1 MIEKLF
7 PRLLNNSSDSRVRKA
22 TEMSD
27 ALNVQ
32 VGGES
37 AGGESTGDLGVLK
50 PINGNNPVVGSE
62 IGLASD
68 KRVIGKAED
77 GQQNKVYY
85 FVYSS
90 EATEQGVYVYDNIQG
105 TVNQVFTSPYFN
117 FQSNGFVKGDVV
129 HLNNQTD
136 VDAEE
141 RTLLYFTD
149 NVNEP
154 KKLDVD
160 RALQNSFNDY
170 DQYDFA
176 DLITACPR
184 TPVPPP
190 TFSFSYDPD
199 SQVNNFEGLNGFQFA
214 YQNVYFGGEESA
226 LSTYSDIAIPPSY
239 VNQGNLPLS
248 SINVDNVCNI
258 TIPRDGYTREIEK
271 VRLLGRYG
279 NEGNFYIIEDLDP
292 NLDGDTTYE
301 FRNAQV
307 ITAIPLLESDK
318 QFDALPKRAQAQ
330 AVTENRLF
338 YGNYVEGFDNFPVTA
353 TLTAVY
359 NEREQDFANTAVS
372 VEPIVLKLDD
382 PSAITLDNRVAG
394 FKLDLSTVPTFIP
407 AGSEYTFTM
416 TVGPDRN
423 WHIYDS
429 RYSMHAT
436 QQLYN
441 PATGEQENVT
451 SEPSFGGSFGDKKR
465 VFGVFPNS
473 DTRGLLYNPS
483 FGNELDNIVKW
494 NVELGAQATSP
505 AFGVA
510 YGTSAA
516 NPFIIKGGVVT
527 FIVKFSAPN
536 DISNAR
542 LNLRNA
548 ICSALNEDL
557 AEDILTNTG
566 FQLLED
572 QSVINPQYSFDLG
585 LNHGDA
591 VVNLPSSPNAKLITA
606 VADRSFLESQ
616 TNENLAPCGY
626 FMVDKASV
634 SLRCRNFTS
643 VSGYDTD
650 NSIGFLAIDLD
661 SVEETSIKTCIPDTP
676 IDLPFGMGTSEGERN
691 IDRFV
696 LLDPS
701 LVSSI
706 DSDFIENNF
715 ENTWQLDIYNGND
728 IDPPTEASVVDAN
741 QRVNSQIERVF
752 GFLQFEQGAKLYQS
766 VKERAENSSIAD
778 DVSNYVTYGL
788 SVVDGDSGPGG
799 GPDIFSESAGTY
811 VYAAGSVSRVMF
823 RFGSLARGKAGE
835 IVNFN
840 NANEIHL
847 PFITIL
853 GDELY
858 ETTSSIVTNA
868 PDGEETSVEAISSA
882 SFLSNSVESGSL
894 SRSFKSSANHDFG
907 VVYYDQ
913 RGRSSNVNPIGSV
926 YVAGYSAAERGSN
939 AQGSANVRVQL
950 QEEAPDYAF
959 HYQIV
964 YGGNSSVD
972 KFIQYTTGGAFVPF
986 DSGEEQNIFVSLNYL
1001 QDNDD
1006 VSYVDA
1012 FGARSPEGNSRLYEF
1027 REGDKLRV
1035 ISYYNENDGRVFP
1048 TNYVFDVVGL
1058 RNLGEEP
1065 DGNPLTNED
1074 QTVPQA
1080 KQGDF
1085 LVLRNNPTASGFR
1098 YADVQAAG
1106 GDFETFTHYWG
1117 NRCVVEIFSPSL
1129 SQGEEERVFYEV
1141 SEAYPVEINGDG
1153 LTVHSSTDITLTNG
1167 DVWWRRM
1174 AVNMPE
1180 PRDDGSGYVNLVG
1193 GSSGDGFTAP
1203 SFRAYHLEAPT
1214 FSDLVRNADVY
1225 SYGKVKAILPNSR
1238 EVRRRSSVTFGEG
1251 NNYASKLVRYTS
1263 FNPSLFPFK
1272 DLPNRYGAVNYL
1284 EAFNEFLLIIQ
1295 EDKLSRL
1302 PVSRQI
1308 LSDAAGGQQ
1317 LIASDIIL
1325 GTQAF
1330 YAGDYGCDNNPESVV
1345 VVDNDIYFANK
1356 SVAEVYRFN
1365 RNEGGVRVIS
1375 DNGME
1380 EFFERLFRDAG
1391 VDARIV
1397 GGYDPLHD
1405 EFLISI
1411 FMPDE
1416 LQAATPLYVSQPTL
1430 GIAPVEDDP
1439 GEPETEGEVVGLQP
1453 FSFTFDFTSAPDPLN
1468 AGGDGDDWLYV
1479 LYDGTGYYNVVEGVP
1494 PIIPPAYNQTVG
1506 GRDGVAKWALL
1517 DGSSLKTLNIYTGSN
1532 RWFEGTAFHQMLGRI
1547 NSWPENWL
1555 EYSTYRL
1562 SFDVYFSGAQD
1573 PTWNAIQ
1580 FYVSDPT
1587 FSPDGYDNLFQL
1599 NVPIIQNEWL
1609 TFDTGDVTMGDEGIE
1624 RVYIKFNSDTGLA
1637 NGGFVALDNVT
1648 LTMTP

>member
-37 AGGESTGDLGVLK
+37 AGGDSTGDLGVLK
-50 PINGNNPVVGSE
+50 PINGNNAVENSF
-62 IGLASD
+62 IGTSSS

-90 EATEQGVYVYDNIQG
+90 IAAEQGVYVYDNIQG

-117 FQSNGFVKGDVV
+117 FQSNGFVKGDVI

-154 KKLDVD
+154 RKLDVD
-160 RALQNSFNDY
+160 RALENSFSNY
-170 DQYDFA
+170 NQYDFA

-184 TPVPPP
+184 TPVLPP
-190 TFSFSYDPD
+190 TFSFSYDPE

-214 YQNVYFGGEESA
+214 YQNIYFGGEESA
-226 LSTYSDIAIPPSY
+226 LSTYSDIAVPPSY
-239 VNQGNLPLS
+239 INQGNLPLS

-301 FRNAQV
+301 FRNDQV

-330 AVTENRLF
+330 AITENRLF
-338 YGNYVEGFDNFPVTA
+338 YGNYVEGFDNYPVTA

-359 NEREQDFANTAVS
+359 NEREQDFANTS
-372 VEPIVLKLDD
+372 IGIEPITLELDTQGSFNNLK
-382 PSAITLDNRVAG
+382 NRVAG
-394 FKLDLSTVPTFIP
+394 FKLDLSTVPSSIP

-423 WHIYDS
+423 WHVYDA
-429 RYSMHAT
+429 RYGMHAT
-436 QQLYN
+436 RQLYN
-441 PATGEQENVT
+441 VETGEQE
-451 SEPSFGGSFGDKKR
+451 SEGAAIDESIYTAQYAAGTAYFGSLLL
-465 VFGVFPNS
+465 
-473 DTRGLLYNPS
+473 TQGLPYNPT
-483 FGNELDNIVKW
+483 FGNENDNLIRW
-494 NVELGAQATSP
+494 NVELGNQAASAAIP
-505 AFGVA
+505 VA
-510 YGTSAA
+510 YGTSAT
-516 NPFIIKGGVVT
+516 NPLIVKGGVVT
-527 FIVKFSAPN
+527 FTVKLTTENINS
-536 DISNAR
+536 R

-548 ICSALNEDL
+548 ICRAISG
-557 AEDILTNTG
+557 EDISGTG
-566 FQLLED
+566 FVLQQD
-572 QSVINPQYSFDLG
+572 QSDTAPSYSFDLG
-585 LNHGDA
+585 LSHG
-591 VVNLPSSPNAKLITA
+591 NKINNIPSNPDAKLITA
-606 VADRSFLESQ
+606 VGDRSLLQ
-616 TNENLAPCGY
+616 NDLIANVAPCGY
-626 FMVDKASV
+626 FVVNSGV
-634 SLRCRNFTS
+634 VTVRCRNFLNAA
-643 VSGYDTD
+643 GYGDDPTEA
-650 NSIGFLAIDLD
+650 FLALELD
-661 SVEETSIKTCIPDTP
+661 SIDDTTVRTCVPDTP
-676 IDLPFGMGTSEGERN
+676 LYQQDNPDGNFLGISN
-691 IDRFV
+691 IERFV
-696 LLDPS
+696 VLEGDQIPS
-701 LVSSI
+701 INQAFI
-706 DSDFIENNF
+706 DDNF
-715 ENTWQLDIYNGND
+715 EYSWPSDIYNGLQPVGFD
-728 IDPPTEASVVDAN
+728 VSDYHESVTDPAS
-741 QRVNSQIERVF
+741 RINSQIERVF
-752 GFLQFEQGAKLYQS
+752 GALEISEGASLYQS
-766 VKERAENSSIAD
+766 TRQRAESTGVSDSFNLFLSS
-778 DVSNYVTYGL
+778 GL

-799 GPDIFSESAGTY
+799 GGQILSSLGTDFDNLY
-811 VYAAGSVSRVMF
+811 QAGSISRVAF
-823 RFGSLARGKAGE
+823 RLGSLERGLGGVPSSNVTVYKE
-835 IVNFN
+835 RT
-840 NANEIHL
+840 L
-847 PFITIL
+847 PFFSSTGTVL
-853 GDELY
+853 EAQYLQTEGDE
-858 ETTSSIVTNA
+858 S
-868 PDGEETSVEAISSA
+868 PVEAVSSA
-882 SFLSNSVESGSL
+882 SFLSDTADNSGA

-926 YVAGYSAAERGSN
+926 YVAGYSAAERSAGL
-939 AQGSANVRVQL
+939 QGKASVRVQL
-950 QEEAPDYAF
+950 QEEAPDWAF

-972 KFIQYTTGGAFVPF
+972 RFVQYTTGGAFVPIE
-986 DSGEEQNIFVSLNYL
+986 SGEEQNLFISLNYL
-1001 QDNDD
+1001 QNNDD

-1012 FGARSPEGNSRLYEF
+1012 FGARSPEGNNRIYEF

-1035 ISYYNENDGRVFP
+1035 ISYYNENDERVFP

-1058 RNLGEEP
+1058 RDLGEDP

-1074 QTVPQA
+1074 QFVPKA

-1098 YADVQAAG
+1098 YSDVQAAG
-1106 GDFETFTHYWG
+1106 SETFETFTHYWG

-1129 SQGEEERVFYEV
+1129 SQGEEERLFYEV
-1141 SEAYPVEINGDG
+1141 SETYPVLIDEEGQA
-1153 LTVHSSTDITLTNG
+1153 LHSNTDITLTNG

-1174 AVNMPE
+1174 AVNMPA
-1180 PRDDGSGYVNLVG
+1180 PKADNSGYVNLVG
-1193 GSSGDGFTAP
+1193 GADGNGEATP
-1203 SFRAYHLEAPT
+1203 SFRAYHLESST

-1251 NNYASKLVRYTS
+1251 NNYASKLVRFTS

-1317 LIASDIIL
+1317 LIASEIIL

-1330 YAGDYGCDNNPESVV
+1330 YSGDFGCDGNPESVV

-1391 VDARIV
+1391 VGARVV
-1397 GGYDPLHD
+1397 GGYDPLND
-1405 EFLISI
+1405 EFLISV
-1411 FMPDE
+1411 FQVEALPDASASFVT
-1416 LQAATPLYVSQPTL
+1416 QPLV
-1430 GIAPVEDDP
+1430 
-1439 GEPETEGEVVGLQP
+1439 
-1453 FSFTFDFTSAPDPLN
+1453 
-1468 AGGDGDDWLYV
+1468 
-1479 LYDGTGYYNVVEGVP
+1479 
-1494 PIIPPAYNQTVG
+1494 
-1506 GRDGVAKWALL
+1506 R
-1517 DGSSLKTLNIYTGSN
+1517 
-1532 RWFEGTAFHQMLGRI
+1532 R
-1547 NSWPENWL
+1547 
-1555 EYSTYRL
+1555 
-1562 SFDVYFSGAQD
+1562 
-1573 PTWNAIQ
+1573 
-1580 FYVSDPT
+1580 
-1587 FSPDGYDNLFQL
+1587 
-1599 NVPIIQNEWL
+1599 
-1609 TFDTGDVTMGDEGIE
+1609 
-1624 RVYIKFNSDTGLA
+1624 
-1637 NGGFVALDNVT
+1637 
-1648 LTMTP
+1648 

>member
-50 PINGNNPVVGSE
+50 PINGNTPVENSFIGTGS
-62 IGLASD
+62 S
-68 KRVIGKAED
+68 KRIIGKAED

-90 EATEQGVYVYDNIQG
+90 VAEEQGVYVYDNIQG
-105 TVNQVFTSPYFN
+105 TANQVFTSPYFN

-154 KKLDVD
+154 RKLDVD
-160 RALQNSFNDY
+160 RALENSFNDY
-170 DQYDFA
+170 NQYDFA

-184 TPVPPP
+184 TPVLPP

-214 YQNVYFGGEESA
+214 YQNIYFGGEESA
-226 LSTYSDIAIPPSY
+226 LSTYSDIAVPPSY
-239 VNQGNLPLS
+239 INQGNLPLS

-318 QFDALPKRAQAQ
+318 PFDALPKRAQAQ

-338 YGNYVEGFDNFPVTA
+338 YGNYVEGFDNYPVTA

-359 NEREQDFANTAVS
+359 NDREQDFSNTS
-372 VEPIVLKLDD
+372 IGIEPIVLKLDD
-382 PSAITLDNRVAG
+382 PSEITLDNRVAG
-394 FKLDLSTVPTFIP
+394 FKLDLSSVPTFIP

-423 WHIYDS
+423 WSVYDA
-429 RYSMHAT
+429 RYSLHGT
-436 QQLYN
+436 RQLYN
-441 PATGEQENVT
+441 VETGEQE
-451 SEPSFGGSFGDKKR
+451 SEGATVEESRNELYASGNRYFGGLQVDAN
-465 VFGVFPNS
+465 V
-473 DTRGLLYNPS
+473 DTRGLLYNPT
-483 FGNELDNIVKW
+483 FGNETENIVKW
-494 NVELGAQATSP
+494 NVELGAQAATP

-516 NPFIIKGGVVT
+516 NPLTVKGGVVT
-527 FIVKFSAPN
+527 FIVKLSAPN
-536 DISNAR
+536 DVFSAR

-548 ICSALNEDL
+548 ICGALSQENID
-557 AEDILTNTG
+557 DTG
-566 FQLLED
+566 FVLVEEESD
-572 QSVINPQYSFDLG
+572 IVPSYSFN
-585 LNHGDA
+585 LNLSHGDFIS
-591 VVNLPSSPNAKLITA
+591 NLASSPKSYLVNAL
-606 VADRSFLESQ
+606 ADRSLLESGD
-616 TNENLAPCGY
+616 TENLAPCGY
-626 FMVDKASV
+626 FVVNEAVVSVRCKSFLSVD
-634 SLRCRNFTS
+634 
-643 VSGYDTD
+643 GYGDDEST
-650 NSIGFLAIDLD
+650 GFLALDLD
-661 SVEETSIKTCIPDTP
+661 SVEESDVKTCVPDVDITELAQAP
-676 IDLPFGMGTSEGERN
+676 NPQQGVPGVFPQ
-691 IDRFV
+691 IDRWV
-696 LLDPS
+696 VIDPAQ
-701 LVSSI
+701 VSSI
-706 DSDFIENNF
+706 DQSFIFDKFSYSWYNSLYSGTTVSDFLSENNF
-715 ENTWQLDIYNGND
+715 TLE
-728 IDPPTEASVVDAN
+728 IDNEGVKIN
-741 QRVNSQIERVF
+741 NQIERVF
-752 GFLQFEQGAKLYQS
+752 GFIQFEQGAKLYQS
-766 VKERAENSSIAD
+766 IRERSENSNVEDST
-778 DVSNYVTYGL
+778 STLVTRGL
-788 SVVDGDSGPGG
+788 SIIDGDAGPRGVQWVSFRVGATFIAGG
-799 GPDIFSESAGTY
+799 RALPFFT
-811 VYAAGSVSRVMF
+811 
-823 RFGSLARGKAGE
+823 GSLGVSEYGDTE
-835 IVNFN
+835 
-840 NANEIHL
+840 
-847 PFITIL
+847 
-853 GDELY
+853 GDE
-858 ETTSSIVTNA
+858 S
-868 PDGEETSVEAISSA
+868 PVEAVSSA
-882 SFLSNSVESGSL
+882 SFLSAIDEQGTA

-926 YVAGYSAAERGSN
+926 YVAGYSDAERATGL
-939 AQGSANVRVQL
+939 QGSASVRVQL
-950 QEEAPDYAF
+950 QEEAPDWAF

-972 KFIQYTTGGAFVPF
+972 RFVQYTTGGAFVPV
-986 DSGEEQNIFVSLNYL
+986 DSNDEQNLFVSLNYL
-1001 QDNDD
+1001 QNNDD
-1006 VSYVDA
+1006 VSYVDS
-1012 FGARSPEGNSRLYEF
+1012 FGARSPEGNNRIYEF

-1035 ISYYNENDGRVFP
+1035 ISYYNENDERVFP

-1058 RNLGEEP
+1058 RDLGEEP
-1065 DGNPLTNED
+1065 DGNPLYED
-1074 QTVPQA
+1074 GEASDVPQA

-1098 YADVQAAG
+1098 YADVQSAG
-1106 GDFETFTHYWG
+1106 GDFETFLHYWG

-1141 SEAYPVEINGDG
+1141 SEAYPTVINDEGVV
-1153 LTVHSSTDITLTNG
+1153 VHSNTDVTLTNG

-1180 PRDDGSGYVNLVG
+1180 PKADGSGYVNLIG
-1193 GSSGDGFTAP
+1193 GSTGEGFTAP
-1203 SFRAYHLEAPT
+1203 SFRAYHLESST

-1251 NNYASKLVRYTS
+1251 NNYASKLVRFTS

-1308 LSDAAGGQQ
+1308 LSDVAGGQQ
-1317 LIASDIIL
+1317 LIASEVIL

-1330 YAGDYGCDNNPESVV
+1330 YSGDYGCDNNPESVV

-1397 GGYDPLHD
+1397 GGYDPLHG

-1411 FMPDE
+1411 FQPED
-1416 LQAATPLYVSQPTL
+1416 LPAATPSFVTQP
-1430 GIAPVEDDP
+1430 
-1439 GEPETEGEVVGLQP
+1439 
-1453 FSFTFDFTSAPDPLN
+1453 
-1468 AGGDGDDWLYV
+1468 
-1479 LYDGTGYYNVVEGVP
+1479 
-1494 PIIPPAYNQTVG
+1494 
-1506 GRDGVAKWALL
+1506 R
-1517 DGSSLKTLNIYTGSN
+1517 
-1532 RWFEGTAFHQMLGRI
+1532 
-1547 NSWPENWL
+1547 
-1555 EYSTYRL
+1555 
-1562 SFDVYFSGAQD
+1562 
-1573 PTWNAIQ
+1573 
-1580 FYVSDPT
+1580 
-1587 FSPDGYDNLFQL
+1587 
-1599 NVPIIQNEWL
+1599 
-1609 TFDTGDVTMGDEGIE
+1609 
-1624 RVYIKFNSDTGLA
+1624 
-1637 NGGFVALDNVT
+1637 
-1648 LTMTP
+1648 

>member
-50 PINGNNPVVGSE
+50 PINGNTPVEDSFIGTGS
-62 IGLASD
+62 S
-68 KRVIGKAED
+68 KRIIGKAED

-90 EATEQGVYVYDNIQG
+90 VATEQGVYVYDNLQG

-154 KKLDVD
+154 RKLDVD
-160 RALQNSFNDY
+160 RALENSFNDY
-170 DQYDFA
+170 NQYDFA

-184 TPVPPP
+184 TPILPP

-214 YQNVYFGGEESA
+214 YQNIYFGGEESA
-226 LSTYSDIAIPPSY
+226 LSTYSDIAVPPSY
-239 VNQGNLPLS
+239 INQGNLPLS

-279 NEGNFYIIEDLDP
+279 NEGNFYIIEDIDP

-338 YGNYVEGFDNFPVTA
+338 YGNYVEGFDNYPVTA

-359 NEREQDFANTAVS
+359 NEREQDFASTAVE
-372 VEPIVLKLDD
+372 VEPVVLKLDD
-382 PSAITLDNRVAG
+382 PSGITIDNRVAG
-394 FKLDLSTVPTFIP
+394 FKLDLSSVPTFIP

-423 WHIYDS
+423 WHVYDA
-429 RYSMHAT
+429 RHSMHGT
-436 QQLYN
+436 PQLYN
-441 PATGEQENVT
+441 VATGEQEAET
-451 SEPSFGGSFGDKKR
+451 STPSFGGGFEDRSR
-465 VFGVFPNS
+465 VFGALPNS
-473 DTRGLLYNPS
+473 DTKGLLYNPT
-483 FGNELDNIVKW
+483 FGNETENIVKW
-494 NVELGAQATSP
+494 NVELGSQASNP

-516 NPFIIKGGVVT
+516 NPLIIKGGVVT
-527 FIVKFSAPN
+527 FIVKLSALN
-536 DISNAR
+536 DVANAR

-548 ICSALNEDL
+548 ICGALNGDSI
-557 AEDILTNTG
+557 DGTG
-566 FQLLED
+566 FTLLED
-572 QSVINPQYSFDLG
+572 ESILTPEYSFN
-585 LNHGDA
+585 LNLSHGDKIT
-591 VVNLPSSPNAKLITA
+591 NLPSVPLAKLITA
-606 VADRSFLESQ
+606 VADRSLLEAQ
-616 TNENLAPCGY
+616 ENENLAPCGY
-626 FMVDKASV
+626 FIVDEASV
-634 SLRCRNFTS
+634 SVRCRNFTA
-643 VSGYDTD
+643 VDGYDAD
-650 NSIGFLAIDLD
+650 NGIGFLALDLD
-661 SVEETSIKTCIPDTP
+661 SVNESSVKTCVPDAVISVP
-676 IDLPFGMGTSEGERN
+676 VQSESTERN
-691 IDRFV
+691 IDGFV
-696 LLDPS
+696 VLDPAQI
-701 LVSSI
+701 SSI
-706 DSDFIENNF
+706 TTSFIEDNF
-715 ENTWQLDIYNGND
+715 GSDWQLSVYNGDGVSPFND
-728 IDPPTEASVVDAN
+728 PSIVQPEVRVHNQID
-741 QRVNSQIERVF
+741 RVF
-752 GFLQFEQGAKLYQS
+752 GFLQFEQGSKLYQS
-766 VKERAENSSIAD
+766 VRERSENSGVAD
-778 DVSNYVTYGL
+778 NTDTYVSRGL
-788 SVVDGDSGPGG
+788 SIVDGDSGP
-799 GPDIFSESAGTY
+799 SAGSPILVQGEQY
-811 VYAAGSVSRVMF
+811 NYIAGSVSRVMF
-823 RFGSLARGKAGE
+823 RFGSIARGSVGQIDFGFGQSIE
-835 IVNFN
+835 RHMPFVNVGG
-840 NANEIHL
+840 
-847 PFITIL
+847 PFYVPADTPEV
-853 GDELY
+853 G
-858 ETTSSIVTNA
+858 
-868 PDGEETSVEAISSA
+868 PDGTPQSSPDGQETVVEAISSA
-882 SFLSNSVESGSL
+882 SFLSGSSETVGG

-926 YVAGYSAAERGSN
+926 YVSGYSDAERAAGL
-939 AQGSANVRVQL
+939 QGRASVRVQL
-950 QEEAPDYAF
+950 QEEAPDWAF

-972 KFIQYTTGGAFVPF
+972 RFVQYTTGGAFVPV
-986 DSGEEQNIFVSLNYL
+986 DSSEEQNLFVSLNYL
-1001 QDNDD
+1001 QNNDD
-1006 VSYVDA
+1006 VSYVDS
-1012 FGARSPEGNSRLYEF
+1012 FGARSPEGNNRLYEF

-1035 ISYYNENDGRVFP
+1035 ISYYNENDERVFP

-1058 RNLGEEP
+1058 RDLGEEP
-1065 DGNPLTNED
+1065 DGNPLYED
-1074 QTVPQA
+1074 GEASDVPQA

-1106 GDFETFTHYWG
+1106 GAFETFTHYWG

-1141 SEAYPVEINGDG
+1141 SEAYPTVLNQDG
-1153 LTVHSSTDITLTNG
+1153 AVVHSNTDITLTNG

-1180 PRDDGSGYVNLVG
+1180 PKADGSGYVNLIG
-1193 GSSGDGFTAP
+1193 GGTGDGFTAP
-1203 SFRAYHLEAPT
+1203 SFRAYHLESTT

-1251 NNYASKLVRYTS
+1251 NNYASKLVRFTS
-1263 FNPSLFPFK
+1263 FNPSVFPFK

-1317 LIASDIIL
+1317 LIASEVIL

-1330 YAGDYGCDNNPESVV
+1330 YSGDYGCDNNPESVV

-1397 GGYDPLHD
+1397 GGYDPLHG
-1405 EFLISI
+1405 EFLISV
-1411 FMPDE
+1411 FQPED
-1416 LQAATPLYVSQPTL
+1416 LPRATPSFVTQP
-1430 GIAPVEDDP
+1430 
-1439 GEPETEGEVVGLQP
+1439 Q
-1453 FSFTFDFTSAPDPLN
+1453 
-1468 AGGDGDDWLYV
+1468 
-1479 LYDGTGYYNVVEGVP
+1479 
-1494 PIIPPAYNQTVG
+1494 
-1506 GRDGVAKWALL
+1506 
-1517 DGSSLKTLNIYTGSN
+1517 
-1532 RWFEGTAFHQMLGRI
+1532 
-1547 NSWPENWL
+1547 
-1555 EYSTYRL
+1555 
-1562 SFDVYFSGAQD
+1562 
-1573 PTWNAIQ
+1573 
-1580 FYVSDPT
+1580 
-1587 FSPDGYDNLFQL
+1587 
-1599 NVPIIQNEWL
+1599 
-1609 TFDTGDVTMGDEGIE
+1609 
-1624 RVYIKFNSDTGLA
+1624 
-1637 NGGFVALDNVT
+1637 
-1648 LTMTP
+1648 

>member
-37 AGGESTGDLGVLK
+37 AGSESTGDLGVLK
-50 PINGNNPVVGSE
+50 PINGNNPVLGSE

-90 EATEQGVYVYDNIQG
+90 EATEQGVYVYDNVQG
-105 TVNQVFTSPYFN
+105 TVNQVFTSSYFN

-154 KKLDVD
+154 RKLDVD
-160 RALQNSFNDY
+160 RALENSFADY
-170 DQYDFA
+170 NQYDFA

-184 TPVPPP
+184 TPVLPP
-190 TFSFSYDPD
+190 TFSFSYDPE

-279 NEGNFYIIEDLDP
+279 NEGNFYIIEDLNP

-359 NEREQDFANTAVS
+359 NEREQDFANTS
-372 VEPIVLKLDD
+372 IGIEPITLELDTQGSFNNLK
-382 PSAITLDNRVAG
+382 NRVAG
-394 FKLDLSTVPTFIP
+394 FKLDLSTVPSSIP

-423 WHIYDS
+423 WHVYDA
-429 RYSMHAT
+429 RYGMHAT
-436 QQLYN
+436 RQLYN
-441 PATGEQENVT
+441 VDTGEQE
-451 SEPSFGGSFGDKKR
+451 SEGASYEQSVYDNAYSEGTAYFGSLLL
-465 VFGVFPNS
+465 
-473 DTRGLLYNPS
+473 TQGLPYNQG
-483 FGNELDNIVKW
+483 FGNENENLVNW
-494 NVELGAQATSP
+494 NVELGNQASSTP
-505 AFGVA
+505 IPVA
-510 YGTSAA
+510 YGTSAT
-516 NPFIIKGGVVT
+516 NPLIIKGGVVT
-527 FIVKFSAPN
+527 FIVKVTTENINS
-536 DISNAR
+536 R

-548 ICSALNEDL
+548 ICGAISG
-557 AEDILTNTG
+557 EDISATG
-566 FQLLED
+566 FVLQEN
-572 QSVINPQYSFDLG
+572 QSDVTPSYSFDLG
-585 LNHGDA
+585 LSHG
-591 VVNLPSSPNAKLITA
+591 NKINNIPSNPNAKLITA
-606 VADRSFLESQ
+606 VGDRSLLQ
-616 TNENLAPCGY
+616 NNTIVNVAPCGY
-626 FMVDKASV
+626 FVVNSGV
-634 SLRCRNFTS
+634 VTVRCRNFLS
-643 VSGYDTD
+643 VPGYGDEATE
-650 NSIGFLAIDLD
+650 GFLALELD
-661 SVEETSIKTCIPDTP
+661 SVDDTTVRTCVPDAP
-676 IDLPFGMGTSEGERN
+676 LSPQDNPNDIPFGTTN
-691 IDRFV
+691 IRRFV
-696 LLDPS
+696 VLEGNQIPS
-701 LVSSI
+701 INQAFI
-706 DSDFIENNF
+706 DQNF
-715 ENTWQLDIYNGND
+715 EYSWHSDVYNGVQPVGFASYD
-728 IDPPTEASVVDAN
+728 DSIADGPSRIDN
-741 QRVNSQIERVF
+741 QIERLF
-752 GFLQFEQGAKLYQS
+752 GALEVSAGASLYQS
-766 VKERAENSSIAD
+766 TRQRAENSGIPDSLGLFLL
-778 DVSNYVTYGL
+778 SGL
-788 SVVDGDSGPGG
+788 SIVDGDSGPGG
-799 GPDIFSESAGTY
+799 GSQLFNLLGGDFNNLYQE
-811 VYAAGSVSRVMF
+811 GSVSYVAF
-823 RFGSLARGKAGE
+823 RLGKHDDGIFSYRE
-835 IVNFN
+835 KT
-840 NANEIHL
+840 L
-847 PFITIL
+847 PFFITDGTIDPAQAIEL
-853 GDELY
+853 SAQYTQTEGDE
-858 ETTSSIVTNA
+858 S
-868 PDGEETSVEAISSA
+868 PVEAVSSA
-882 SFLSNSVESGSL
+882 SFLSASAEQGAA

-939 AQGSANVRVQL
+939 VQGSANVRVQL
-950 QEEAPDYAF
+950 QEEAPDWAF

-972 KFIQYTTGGAFVPF
+972 KFIQYTTGGAFVPV
-986 DSGEEQNIFVSLNYL
+986 DSGEEQNIFISLNYL

-1012 FGARSPEGNSRLYEF
+1012 FGARSPEGNNRLYEF

-1065 DGNPLTNED
+1065 DGNPLTSED

-1129 SQGEEERVFYEV
+1129 SQDEEERVFYEV

-1153 LTVHSSTDITLTNG
+1153 VTVHSSTDITLTNG

-1180 PRDDGSGYVNLVG
+1180 QNAEGSGYINLVG
-1193 GSSGDGFTAP
+1193 GDTGDGFTAP

-1380 EFFERLFRDAG
+1380 EFFERLFREAG

-1411 FMPDE
+1411 FRPDE
-1416 LQAATPLYVSQPTL
+1416 LQTATPLYVSQPAL

-1468 AGGDGDDWLYV
+1468 AGGDGDDWLYEAF
-1479 LYDGTGYYNVVEGVP
+1479 DGTGYYNQ
-1494 PIIPPAYNQTVG
+1494 PANIQSSVSYNQEVG
-1506 GRDGVAKWALL
+1506 DRTGVAKWTRVG
-1517 DGSSLKTLNIYTGSN
+1517 DGWEYVAVYGAYP
-1532 RWFEGTAFHQMLGRI
+1532 RFGEGTTIHQQFGRI
-1547 NSWPENWL
+1547 NSWPDNWQ
-1555 EYSTYRL
+1555 EYSTFRL
-1562 SFDVYFSGAQD
+1562 SFDAYISNVSIDTYDSVRWGIGNAGASTITIENHPVEEDVWLSYDSGELD
-1573 PTWNAIQ
+1573 ISSINTN
-1580 FYVSDPT
+1580 S
-1587 FSPDGYDNLFQL
+1587 LFL
-1599 NVPIIQNEWL
+1599 RIRFLGNPGSSL
-1609 TFDTGDVTMGDEGIE
+1609 FLD
-1624 RVYIKFNSDTGLA
+1624 
-1637 NGGFVALDNVT
+1637 GGFIALDNVT

>member
-37 AGGESTGDLGVLK
+37 AGSESTGDLGVLK
-50 PINGNNPVVGSE
+50 PINGNNPIVGSE

-77 GQQNKVYY
+77 AQQNKVYY

-90 EATEQGVYVYDNIQG
+90 EATEQGVYVYDNVQG
-105 TVNQVFTSPYFN
+105 TVNQVFTSAYFN

-154 KKLDVD
+154 RKLDVD
-160 RALQNSFNDY
+160 RALENSFNDY
-170 DQYDFA
+170 NQYDFA

-184 TPVPPP
+184 TPILPP

-248 SINVDNVCNI
+248 SINIDNVCNI

-359 NEREQDFANTAVS
+359 NNREQDFANTAVS
-372 VEPIVLKLDD
+372 VEPI
-382 PSAITLDNRVAG
+382 TLALSESVGFISNRVAG
-394 FKLDLSTVPTFIP
+394 FKLDLSGVPTFIP

-423 WHIYDS
+423 WHIYDA
-429 RYSMHAT
+429 RNSMHAT
-436 QQLYN
+436 RQLYDFN
-441 PATGEQENVT
+441 AGEQSITGASVNDSLNST
-451 SEPSFGGSFGDKKR
+451 SSFDNGDK
-465 VFGVFPNS
+465 VFGEIVDDKGLPYANS
-473 DTRGLLYNPS
+473 LEADI
-483 FGNELDNIVKW
+483 DDIVKW
-494 NVELGAQATSP
+494 NVELGPQATTNP
-505 AFGVA
+505 FGVA
-510 YGTSAA
+510 YGTSAS
-516 NPFIIKGGVVT
+516 NPLIIKGGVAT
-527 FIVKFSAPN
+527 FIVKL
-536 DISNAR
+536 SNSSDVSSAR

-548 ICSALNEDL
+548 ILRALNGDP
-557 AEDILTNTG
+557 DISDTG
-566 FQLLED
+566 FDLIGD
-572 QSVINPQYSFDLG
+572 QSQITPSYSFNLG
-585 LNHGDA
+585 LDHGDSIS
-591 VVNLPSSPNAKLITA
+591 NIPSNQNCKLISA
-606 VADRSFLESQ
+606 VAERSVLEGG
-616 TNENLAPCGY
+616 TNQNLAPCGY
-626 FMVDKASV
+626 FIVNEGTV
-634 SLRCRNFTS
+634 SLRCRN
-643 VSGYDTD
+643 YQE
-650 NSIGFLAIDLD
+650 SINPEEGFLALDID
-661 SVEETSIKTCIPDTP
+661 SVSDTNIKTCVPDTP
-676 IDLPFGMGTSEGERN
+676 VLLPEASEELFTVRN
-691 IDRFV
+691 IEKFV
-696 LLDPS
+696 VLDPAQI
-701 LVSSI
+701 SSI
-706 DSDFIENNF
+706 NQDFIESNFSNN
-715 ENTWQLDIYNGND
+715 WQLSLYQGNSLSLTNSPLSNLVSPELR
-728 IDPPTEASVVDAN
+728 ID
-741 QRVNSQIERVF
+741 SQIERVF
-752 GFLQFEQGAKLYQS
+752 GFLQFEQGANIYTSTRQ
-766 VKERAENSSIAD
+766 RAEASGSVDNISLYMSR
-778 DVSNYVTYGL
+778 GL
-788 SVVDGDSGPGG
+788 SLVDGDSGPGG
-799 GPDIFSESAGTY
+799 GSPELTTLPGLSFGDFANTY
-811 VYAAGSVSRVMF
+811 QAGSVSRSMF
-823 RFGSLARGKAGE
+823 RFGCIDRGNTGATSNVE
-835 IVNFN
+835 RT
-840 NANEIHL
+840 L
-847 PFITIL
+847 PFFDSSEANL
-853 GDELY
+853 YLFDSQSGDE
-858 ETTSSIVTNA
+858 A
-868 PDGEETSVEAISSA
+868 PVESVSVA
-882 SFLSNSVESGSL
+882 SFLASSVQNEGAA

-926 YVAGYSAAERGSN
+926 YVAGYSDAERATGL
-939 AQGSANVRVQL
+939 QGSANVRVQL
-950 QEEAPDYAF
+950 QEEAPDWAF

-972 KFIQYTTGGAFVPF
+972 KFIQYTAGGAFVPV

-1012 FGARSPEGNSRLYEF
+1012 FGARSPEGNNRLYEF

-1065 DGNPLTNED
+1065 DGNPLTSED

-1141 SEAYPVEINGDG
+1141 SEAYPVEINGEG

-1180 PRDDGSGYVNLVG
+1180 PRDDSSGYINLIG

-1375 DNGME
+1375 DNGMG
-1380 EFFERLFRDAG
+1380 EFFERLFRDVG

-1411 FMPDE
+1411 FRPDD
-1416 LQAATPLYVSQPTL
+1416 LQPATPLYVSQPTL

-1453 FSFTFDFTSAPDPLN
+1453 FSFTFDLTSAPDPLN
-1468 AGGDGDDWLYV
+1468 AGGDGDDWLY
-1479 LYDGTGYYNVVEGVP
+1479 LQYDGTGYFSVVAGVP

-1506 GRDGVAKWALL
+1506 GRDGVGKWAML
-1517 DGSSLKTLNIYTGSN
+1517 DGSSLKTVQIFAGSN
-1532 RWFEGTAFHQMLGRI
+1532 RWHEGTVFHQMAGRI

-1580 FYVSDPT
+1580 FYVSGPQ
-1587 FSPDGYDNLFQL
+1587 FSPDGYDNFFQL
-1599 NVPIIQNEWL
+1599 NAPIIQNEWL

-1624 RVYIKFNSDTGLA
+1624 RVYIKFNSDTGFA

>member
-50 PINGNNPVVGSE
+50 PINGNTPVENSF
-62 IGLASD
+62 IGDSSS
-68 KRVIGKAED
+68 KRIIGKAED

-90 EATEQGVYVYDNIQG
+90 VATEQGVYVYDNLQG

-117 FQSNGFVKGDVV
+117 FQSNGFVKGDVI

-154 KKLDVD
+154 RKLDVD
-160 RALQNSFNDY
+160 RALENSFNDY
-170 DQYDFA
+170 NQYDFA

-184 TPVPPP
+184 TPVLPP

-214 YQNVYFGGEESA
+214 YQNIYFGGEESA
-226 LSTYSDIAIPPSY
+226 LSTYSDIAVPPSY
-239 VNQGNLPLS
+239 INQGNLPLS

-279 NEGNFYIIEDLDP
+279 NEGNFYIIEDIDP

-338 YGNYVEGFDNFPVTA
+338 YGNYVEGFDNYPVTA

-359 NEREQDFANTAVS
+359 NEREQDFSSTS
-372 VEPIVLKLDD
+372 IGIEPIILKLDD
-382 PSAITLDNRVAG
+382 PSDVTLDNRVAG
-394 FKLDLSTVPTFIP
+394 FKLDLSSVPTFIP

-423 WHIYDS
+423 WHIYDA

-441 PATGEQENVT
+441 VETGEQENQT
-451 SEPSFGGSFGDKKR
+451 STPSLSDTFLSKDR
-465 VFGVFPNS
+465 AFGVLPNA
-473 DTRGLLYNPS
+473 DTKGLLYNPS
-483 FGNELDNIVKW
+483 FGNETEGIVKW
-494 NVELGAQATSP
+494 NVELGNQAANP
-505 AFGVA
+505 AFSIA

-516 NPFIIKGGVVT
+516 NPLIIKGGVVT
-527 FIVKFSAPN
+527 FIVKLSALN
-536 DISNAR
+536 DVANAR

-548 ICSALNEDL
+548 ICGALNGDSI
-557 AEDILTNTG
+557 DGTG
-566 FQLLED
+566 FTLLED
-572 QSVINPQYSFDLG
+572 QSVLIPEYSFN
-585 LNHGDA
+585 LNLSHGDNIT
-591 VVNLPSSPNAKLITA
+591 NLPSVPNAKLITA

-616 TNENLAPCGY
+616 DNANLAPCGY
-626 FMVDKASV
+626 FIVDEASV
-634 SLRCRNFTS
+634 SVRCRNFTG
-643 VSGYDTD
+643 VSGYNTD

-661 SVEETSIKTCIPDTP
+661 SVSEASVKTCVPDTP
-676 IDLPFGMGTSEGERN
+676 IDLPSELTTTEGERN
-691 IDRFV
+691 IEKFV
-696 LLDPS
+696 ALDPS
-701 LVSSI
+701 QISSLTA
-706 DSDFIENNF
+706 SFIQENFN
-715 ENTWQLDIYNGND
+715 NTWQLDVYNGVNISPFND
-728 IDPPTEASVVDAN
+728 SSLSSPSIKIN
-741 QRVNSQIERVF
+741 NQIERVF
-752 GFLQFEQGAKLYQS
+752 GFLQFEQGSKLYQS
-766 VKERAENSSIAD
+766 VRERSENSEVVD
-778 DVSNYVTYGL
+778 NVSTYVSRGL
-788 SVVDGDSGPGG
+788 SIVDGDSGPSGG
-799 GPDIFSESAGTY
+799 SPIFQEGPGTY
-811 VYAAGSVSRVMF
+811 VYLSGSISRVMF
-823 RFGSLARGKAGE
+823 RFGCLARGKAGE
-835 IVNFN
+835 TTNLL

-847 PFITIL
+847 PFITVIGGEFYEAFSVL
-853 GDELY
+853 GTNLPNGDE
-858 ETTSSIVTNA
+858 S
-868 PDGEETSVEAISSA
+868 SVEAVSFT
-882 SFLSNSVESGSL
+882 SFLSSSL
-894 SRSFKSSANHDFG
+894 QNNGAASRSFKSSANHDFG

-926 YVAGYSAAERGSN
+926 YVSGYSDAERAAGL
-939 AQGSANVRVQL
+939 QGRASVRVQL
-950 QEEAPDYAF
+950 QEEAPDWAF

-972 KFIQYTTGGAFVPF
+972 RFVQYTTGGAFVPV
-986 DSGEEQNIFVSLNYL
+986 DSSEEQNLFVSLNYL
-1001 QDNDD
+1001 QNNDD
-1006 VSYVDA
+1006 VSYVDS
-1012 FGARSPEGNSRLYEF
+1012 FGARSPEGNNRLYEF

-1035 ISYYNENDGRVFP
+1035 ISYYNENDERVFP

-1058 RNLGEEP
+1058 RDLGEEP
-1065 DGNPLTNED
+1065 DGNPLYED
-1074 QTVPQA
+1074 GEASDVPQA

-1106 GDFETFTHYWG
+1106 GAFETFTHYWG

-1141 SEAYPVEINGDG
+1141 SEAYPTVLNQDG
-1153 LTVHSSTDITLTNG
+1153 AVVHSNTDITLTNG

-1180 PRDDGSGYVNLVG
+1180 PKADGSGYVNLIG
-1193 GSSGDGFTAP
+1193 GGTGDGFTAP
-1203 SFRAYHLEAPT
+1203 SFRAYHLESTT

-1251 NNYASKLVRYTS
+1251 NNYASKLVRFTS
-1263 FNPSLFPFK
+1263 FNPSVFPFK

-1317 LIASDIIL
+1317 LIASEVIL

-1330 YAGDYGCDNNPESVV
+1330 YSGDYGCDNNPESVV

-1397 GGYDPLHD
+1397 GGYDPLHG
-1405 EFLISI
+1405 EFLISV
-1411 FMPDE
+1411 FQPED
-1416 LQAATPLYVSQPTL
+1416 LPRATPSFVTQP
-1430 GIAPVEDDP
+1430 
-1439 GEPETEGEVVGLQP
+1439 Q
-1453 FSFTFDFTSAPDPLN
+1453 
-1468 AGGDGDDWLYV
+1468 
-1479 LYDGTGYYNVVEGVP
+1479 
-1494 PIIPPAYNQTVG
+1494 
-1506 GRDGVAKWALL
+1506 
-1517 DGSSLKTLNIYTGSN
+1517 
-1532 RWFEGTAFHQMLGRI
+1532 
-1547 NSWPENWL
+1547 
-1555 EYSTYRL
+1555 
-1562 SFDVYFSGAQD
+1562 
-1573 PTWNAIQ
+1573 
-1580 FYVSDPT
+1580 
-1587 FSPDGYDNLFQL
+1587 
-1599 NVPIIQNEWL
+1599 
-1609 TFDTGDVTMGDEGIE
+1609 
-1624 RVYIKFNSDTGLA
+1624 
-1637 NGGFVALDNVT
+1637 
-1648 LTMTP
+1648 